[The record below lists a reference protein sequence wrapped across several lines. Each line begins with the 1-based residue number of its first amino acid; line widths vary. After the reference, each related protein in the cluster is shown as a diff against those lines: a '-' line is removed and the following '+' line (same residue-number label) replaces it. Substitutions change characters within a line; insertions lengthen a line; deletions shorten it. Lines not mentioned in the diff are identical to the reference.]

1 MAETQ
6 AWRAGRIRQAHGDR
20 IRQAYGERPASGGG
34 QGRRHR
40 AGIRLW
46 ALLHAPALL
55 REAGN
60 DPHDV
65 TFIEDDYRRLAARR
79 AR

>member
-6 AWRAGRIRQAHGDR
+6 AWRAGRIRQAYGEASVARGGDR
-20 IRQAYGERPASGGG
+20 
-34 QGRRHR
+34 RRYR
-40 AGIRLW
+40 AGVRLW

-55 REAGN
+55 RGAADE
-60 DPHDV
+60 PRDV
-65 TFIEDDYRRLAARR
+65 TFIEDDYRRMAARR

>member
-6 AWRAGRIRQAHGDR
+6 AWRAGRIRQAYD
-20 IRQAYGERPASGGG
+20 ERSATGGG
-34 QGRRHR
+34 QSRRHR
-40 AGIRLW
+40 AGVRLW

-55 REAGN
+55 RAAADG
-60 DPHDV
+60 PHDV

>member
-6 AWRAGRIRQAHGDR
+6 AWRAGGIRR
-20 IRQAYGERPASGGG
+20 AYGEKSATGGMQHRRP
-34 QGRRHR
+34 R
-40 AGIRLW
+40 AGARLW

-55 REAGN
+55 RGAA

>member
-6 AWRAGRIRQAHGDR
+6 AWRAGQIRQALR
-20 IRQAYGERPASGGG
+20 EAPAAGGG
-34 QGRRHR
+34 QSRRHR
-40 AGIRLW
+40 AGVRLW

-55 REAGN
+55 RGAAG
-60 DPHDV
+60 DHRDV
-65 TFIEDDYRRLAARR
+65 SFIEDDYRRLAARR

>member
-6 AWRAGRIRQAHGDR
+6 AWRASRIRPAHCG
-20 IRQAYGERPASGGG
+20 APAVSGGER
-34 QGRRHR
+34 RRYR
-40 AGIRLW
+40 AGVRLW

-55 REAGN
+55 RGTAGGP
-60 DPHDV
+60 DDV
-65 TFIEDDYRRLAARR
+65 TFIEDDRRRLAARP

>member
-6 AWRAGRIRQAHGDR
+6 VWPASRIRPAHGE
-20 IRQAYGERPASGGG
+20 ASAVSGGG
-34 QGRRHR
+34 SRRHR
-40 AGIRLW
+40 AGARLW

-55 REAGN
+55 GGTAGG
-60 DPHDV
+60 PQDV
-65 TFIEDDYRRLAARR
+65 TFIEDDRRRLAAWR

>member
-6 AWRAGRIRQAHGDR
+6 TWRAGQV
-20 IRQAYGERPASGGG
+20 RQAYREAPAAGGG
-34 QGRRHR
+34 QSRRRR
-40 AGIRLW
+40 AGGRLR
-46 ALLHAPALL
+46 ALLHAQAWL
-55 REAGN
+55 RGAAG
-60 DPHDV
+60 DRRDV

>member
-6 AWRAGRIRQAHGDR
+6 VWRASRIREAHGG
-20 IRQAYGERPASGGG
+20 APAVGGG
-34 QGRRHR
+34 ESRRYR
-40 AGIRLW
+40 AGVRLW

-55 REAGN
+55 RGMAGG
-60 DPHDV
+60 PGDV
-65 TFIEDDYRRLAARR
+65 TFVEDDRPRLAARR

>member
-1 MAETQ
+1 MAESQ
-6 AWRAGRIRQAHGDR
+6 AWRAGRIRQAYCEAPAAG
-20 IRQAYGERPASGGG
+20 GES
-34 QGRRHR
+34 RRHR
-40 AGIRLW
+40 AGARFW

-55 REAGN
+55 RGAAG
-60 DPHDV
+60 DRRGV

>member
-1 MAETQ
+1 MAESQ
-6 AWRAGRIRQAHGDR
+6 AWRAGRIRQA
-20 IRQAYGERPASGGG
+20 YCETPAAGGG
-34 QGRRHR
+34 ESRRHQ
-40 AGIRLW
+40 AAARLW

-55 REAGN
+55 RGAAG
-60 DPHDV
+60 DRHDV

>member
-6 AWRAGRIRQAHGDR
+6 AWRAGRIRQA
-20 IRQAYGERPASGGG
+20 YGERSATSGG
-34 QGRRHR
+34 QSRSHR
-40 AGIRLW
+40 AGVRLW

-55 REAGN
+55 RAAAD

>member
-1 MAETQ
+1 MAESQ
-6 AWRAGRIRQAHGDR
+6 AWRAGRIRQAYR
-20 IRQAYGERPASGGG
+20 EASAAGGG
-34 QGRRHR
+34 ESRRHR
-40 AGIRLW
+40 AAAQFW

-55 REAGN
+55 RGAAG
-60 DPHDV
+60 DRHDV

>member
-1 MAETQ
+1 M
-6 AWRAGRIRQAHGDR
+6 
-20 IRQAYGERPASGGG
+20 RQAYCEAPAAGGG
-34 QGRRHR
+34 ESRRHR
-40 AGIRLW
+40 AAARFW

-55 REAGN
+55 RGAAG
-60 DPHDV
+60 DRHDV

>member
-6 AWRAGRIRQAHGDR
+6 IWPAYRICQAHGGAPAVSDR
-20 IRQAYGERPASGGG
+20 QS
-34 QGRRHR
+34 RRYR
-40 AGIRLW
+40 AGARLW

-55 REAGN
+55 RGTAGG
-60 DPHDV
+60 PGDV
-65 TFIEDDYRRLAARR
+65 TFIEDDRRRLAARQ

>member
-6 AWRAGRIRQAHGDR
+6 AWRAGRIRQAYD
-20 IRQAYGERPASGGG
+20 ERSATSGG
-34 QGRRHR
+34 QSRRHA
-40 AGIRLW
+40 AGVRLR
-46 ALLHAPALL
+46 ALLRAPALL
-55 REAGN
+55 RGAGS

-65 TFIEDDYRRLAARR
+65 TFIEDDYRRLAGRR

>member
-1 MAETQ
+1 MAESQ
-6 AWRAGRIRQAHGDR
+6 AWRAGRIRQAYCE
-20 IRQAYGERPASGGG
+20 APAAGGG
-34 QGRRHR
+34 ESRRHQAAAR
-40 AGIRLW
+40 FW

-55 REAGN
+55 RGAAG
-60 DPHDV
+60 DRHDV

>member
-6 AWRAGRIRQAHGDR
+6 VWPASRICQAHGG
-20 IRQAYGERPASGGG
+20 APAASGGASP
-34 QGRRHR
+34 RYR
-40 AGIRLW
+40 AGVRLW

-55 REAGN
+55 RGTAGG
-60 DPHDV
+60 PGDV
-65 TFIEDDYRRLAARR
+65 TFIEDDRQRLAARR